1 MRTGDLGGRP
11 IIKPSMELVMVG
23 ATGIEPVTPSMSRK
37 CSPAELRA
45 PPTENERP
53 YSWIGMAWASRL
65 WVVFAAFAGA

>member
-1 MRTGDLGGRP
+1 
-11 IIKPSMELVMVG
+11 MVG